1 MRSPLKATAT
11 SQPFSYR
18 GEKHAKKHMDN
29 IGECLV
35 MSGKVPESFSME
47 RKHMTEE
54 MKMSENLPGGQR
66 TAA

>member
-1 MRSPLKATAT
+1 
-11 SQPFSYR
+11 
-18 GEKHAKKHMDN
+18 
-29 IGECLV
+29 
-35 MSGKVPESFSME
+35 MSGKVPESFSLE

>member
-1 MRSPLKATAT
+1 
-11 SQPFSYR
+11 
-18 GEKHAKKHMDN
+18 
-29 IGECLV
+29 

-66 TAA
+66 TAAQRTLTGTEYSEDFV